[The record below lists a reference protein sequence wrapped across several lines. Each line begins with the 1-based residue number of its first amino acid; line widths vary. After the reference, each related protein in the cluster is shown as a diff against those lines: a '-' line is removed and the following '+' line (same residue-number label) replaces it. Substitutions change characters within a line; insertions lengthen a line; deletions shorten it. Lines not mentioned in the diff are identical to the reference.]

1 VTELTLA
8 CLGIQTSTIAHKA
21 DRRDMKTMATDEFN
35 LLECIKLFLF
45 QIKCYVGVG
54 RLGQRQNEKD
64 DNR

>member
-1 VTELTLA
+1 
-8 CLGIQTSTIAHKA
+8 
-21 DRRDMKTMATDEFN
+21 MKTMATDEFN